1 MRTPGFRT
9 AQAICRGEAGLVRP
23 RDLES
28 VGVPGGSLAQLA
40 RRGLLERLGR
50 GLYAVSGA
58 APSEHRS
65 LAEVS
70 KRTPRG
76 VICLLSALRYHGLT
90 TQAPPE
96 VWLAIGP
103 KDRAPRPDGV
113 RLRIVRVSGEAREAG
128 LETHIVEGV
137 PIRIY
142 GVAKTVADCFKFRNK
157 IGSDIAVEALRDCLE
172 QRRCTPDELFEY
184 SRVCRVSRVMRPYM
198 EALA

>member
-1 MRTPGFRT
+1 MSRNAADEIVDLVR
-9 AQAICRGEAGLVRP
+9 EAGLVRP

-28 VGVPGGSLAQLA
+28 AGIPGGSLAQLA
-40 RRGLLERLGR
+40 SRGLLARVGR
-50 GLYAVSGA
+50 GLYAVPGA
-58 APSEHRS
+58 VPSEHRS

-76 VICLLSALRYHGLT
+76 VICLLSALRFHGLT

-113 RLRIVRVSGEAREAG
+113 RLRIVRVSGEARDAG
-128 LETHIVEGV
+128 VETHIVEGV
-137 PIRIY
+137 PVRVY

-157 IGSDIAVEALRDCLE
+157 IGIDIAVEALRDCLE
-172 QRRCTPDELFEY
+172 QRRCTTDQLSDFA
-184 SRVCRVSRVMRPYM
+184 RVCRVSRVMQPYM